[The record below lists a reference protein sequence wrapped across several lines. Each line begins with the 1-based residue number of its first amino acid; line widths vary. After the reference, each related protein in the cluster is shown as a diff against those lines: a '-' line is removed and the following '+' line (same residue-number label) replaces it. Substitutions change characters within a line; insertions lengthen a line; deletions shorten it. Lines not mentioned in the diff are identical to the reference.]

1 MLGARLSA
9 GSIGRRTYRRMVS
22 PDFFDKF
29 HVGTYLFGHFT
40 AGDHSNLRDAHGS
53 RDQLRS
59 CFWFFAL
66 HRLVSG

>member
-29 HVGTYLFGHFT
+29 HVETYLFGHFT
-40 AGDHSNLRDAHGS
+40 AGDHCNPVTHMVLEI
-53 RDQLRS
+53 S
-59 CFWFFAL
+59 CVRVFGFFAL